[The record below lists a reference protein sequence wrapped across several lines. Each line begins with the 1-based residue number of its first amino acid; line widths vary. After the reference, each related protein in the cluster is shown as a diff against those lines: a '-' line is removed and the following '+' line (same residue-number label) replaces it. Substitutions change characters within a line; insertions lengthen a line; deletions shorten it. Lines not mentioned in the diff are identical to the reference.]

1 MLHHIA
7 LCCASTTKNK
17 QFLFHP
23 VVEHTKNQILPKNTH
38 KTINEKASRRQQ
50 LPYSK
55 VADVKCQTLCGR
67 VSGFRLLTPQLQS
80 HSAGGHDGR
89 RCITF
94 DLEVA
99 VFALAICKIQ
109 QIGKNLTLIHNF
121 LSALVEITR
130 QKLSKD
136 KTVRIFCLISY

>member
-23 VVEHTKNQILPKNTH
+23 VVEHTKIKYYQ
-38 KTINEKASRRQQ
+38 KTPTKLSMKR
-50 LPYSK
+50 PV
-55 VADVKCQTLCGR
+55 VANSCLTARWQMLNVRHSGR

-80 HSAGGHDGR
+80 HSAGGHDGC